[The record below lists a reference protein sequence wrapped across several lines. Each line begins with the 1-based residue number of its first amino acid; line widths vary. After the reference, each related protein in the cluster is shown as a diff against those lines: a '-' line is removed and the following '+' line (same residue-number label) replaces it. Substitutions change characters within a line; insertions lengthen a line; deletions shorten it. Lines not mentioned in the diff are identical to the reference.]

1 MLIKTLTEA
10 NAVQYWDLRLKG
22 LREKPEAFGASYEEE
37 LNMPIDKLILRFKS
51 DYIVPEEKKFVL
63 GAFDDNNNLVG
74 MVGFRRERRTKLM
87 HKASLWGMYVDS
99 KFRQNGIGRLL
110 LVELLNKAKLLE
122 DLGQVTLAVVSSN
135 AEAKGLYASLGFQV
149 YGVEKKALKV
159 GDKYFDEDLMAFFVD

>member
-1 MLIKTLTEA
+1 
-10 NAVQYWDLRLKG
+10 
-22 LREKPEAFGASYEEE
+22 
-37 LNMPIDKLILRFKS
+37 
-51 DYIVPEEKKFVL
+51 L

-99 KFRQNGIGRLL
+99 KCRQNGIGRLL

-159 GDKYFDEDLMAFFVD
+159 GDEYFDEDLMAFFVD